1 MKAWIREHIGGYD
14 EYAIMGHFMRYIIRP
29 SPSLRE
35 ELRQVWW
42 RSPPPP
48 PTRRRLGSCGPDG
61 SAVADAHVGPTL
73 IAQVPQ
79 VVEPARAGGRV
90 LVAVQIRQG
99 MCAPCPAQ

>member
-1 MKAWIREHIGGYD
+1 MAKPAAAPAH
-14 EYAIMGHFMRYIIRP
+14 AP
-29 SPSLRE
+29 PLRE
-35 ELRQVWW
+35 LW
-42 RSPPPP
+42 
-48 PTRRRLGSCGPDG
+48 PDG